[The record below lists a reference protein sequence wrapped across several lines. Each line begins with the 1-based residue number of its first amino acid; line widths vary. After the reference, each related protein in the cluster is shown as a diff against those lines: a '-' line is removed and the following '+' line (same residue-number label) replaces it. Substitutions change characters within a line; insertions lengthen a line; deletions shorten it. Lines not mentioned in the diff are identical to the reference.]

1 MREMQ
6 RKKYSKN
13 EKEAKAK
20 TGRSREK
27 SMGVA
32 RWKIAE
38 VVYCAAGLHF
48 GSVYADVSGSF
59 EITGAIAKSTWV

>member
-1 MREMQ
+1 
-6 RKKYSKN
+6 
-13 EKEAKAK
+13 
-20 TGRSREK
+20 
-27 SMGVA
+27 MGVA